1 MAKMKIRGL
10 NKLIPKAKI
19 VARQYKMCQVPETPM
34 SLHHPAL
41 PYLPVYRQAHPS
53 SSGME
58 VIPEE
63 EPITSQQNGNSVSEV
78 MEIDP
83 AVPVE
88 NEIAESPSL
97 EKKH

>member
-41 PYLPVYRQAHPS
+41 PYLPVYRQLILPL
-53 SSGME
+53 
-58 VIPEE
+58 
-63 EPITSQQNGNSVSEV
+63 
-78 MEIDP
+78 
-83 AVPVE
+83 PVWK
-88 NEIAESPSL
+88 L
-97 EKKH
+97 YLKKNLSHHSKTGIVFRR